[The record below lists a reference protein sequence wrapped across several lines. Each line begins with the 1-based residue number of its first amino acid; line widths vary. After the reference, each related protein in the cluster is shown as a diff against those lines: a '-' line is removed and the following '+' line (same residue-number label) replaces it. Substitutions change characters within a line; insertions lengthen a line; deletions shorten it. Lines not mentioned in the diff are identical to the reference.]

1 MVESSTVPMAEYHK
15 FDPAANQERT
25 LLLDCQAI
33 SSLQLLEVE
42 GSTKNKK
49 QGSLFDFVD
58 RCKTSFGRRLLKKW
72 ICSPMADI
80 SQINDRLDAVE
91 DLITA
96 PDAVR
101 GFQNK
106 SWKLPDFEKL
116 LSSIYQYAMR
126 NQSSMISFENIPAL
140 KLKEFYFLLD

>member
-1 MVESSTVPMAEYHK
+1 
-15 FDPAANQERT
+15 
-25 LLLDCQAI
+25 
-33 SSLQLLEVE
+33 
-42 GSTKNKK
+42 
-49 QGSLFDFVD
+49 
-58 RCKTSFGRRLLKKW
+58 
-72 ICSPMADI
+72 MADI